1 MNFKLGKINQKEII
15 TCILLVIVGYMFAKL
30 FTRMNARFR
39 VGGQSVPDYCKSPK
53 CLYGTYPYSSKQDIC
68 NKVSQSNCEKTWYKN
83 TAKGGDGTAEIGI
96 GCYWNKAGKQC
107 ITPGT
112 GFKSTSGCPQKKCAE
127 TPTPTPPGK
136 TPTPT
141 PTPSSGKFS
150 CSGSTCISDSKG
162 TYNASDCSNSC
173 GFSCNASNTCI
184 TGLSGSGTY
193 DTKDECQKK
202 CSSSIWTS
210 WWMIMI
216 YIIVGLFIIIAIAM
230 SLN

>member
-1 MNFKLGKINQKEII
+1 MNFKFGKINEREVI
-15 TCILLVIVGYMFAKL
+15 TCLLLIVVGYMSARL

-68 NKVSQSNCEKTWYKN
+68 NKVSQANCEKTWYKN
-83 TAKGGDGTAEIGI
+83 TAKGGSGNTEIGI
-96 GCYWNKAGKQC
+96 GCYWNEAGKKC
-107 ITPGT
+107 VTPGT
-112 GFKSTSGCPQKKCAE
+112 GFKSAGSCPQTKCSYSPPGK
-127 TPTPTPPGK
+127 TPIPPGKTPTPPGK

-150 CSGSTCISDSKG
+150 CSGS
-162 TYNASDCSNSC
+162 
-173 GFSCNASNTCI
+173 TCI

-216 YIIVGLFIIIAIAM
+216 YIFVGLFIIIAIAM
-230 SLN
+230 LLN

>member
-68 NKVSQSNCEKTWYKN
+68 NKVSQANCEKTWYKN

-112 GFKSTSGCPQKKCAE
+112 GFKSTGSCPQTKCSYSPPGKTP

-150 CSGSTCISDSKG
+150 CSGS
-162 TYNASDCSNSC
+162 
-173 GFSCNASNTCI
+173 TCI

>member
-1 MNFKLGKINQKEII
+1 MNFKFRKINQKEVI
-15 TCILLVIVGYMFAKL
+15 TCLLLIVVGYMSARL
-30 FTRMNARFR
+30 FTRMNAGFR
-39 VGGQSVPDYCKSPK
+39 VGGQSVPDYCKSK
-53 CLYGTYPYSSKQDIC
+53 CLYGAYPYSSKQDIC
-68 NKVSQSNCEKTWYKN
+68 NKVSQANCSNTWYKN
-83 TAKGGDGTAEIGI
+83 TAKGGEDGKTEIGI
-96 GCYWNKAGKQC
+96 GCYWNEEGKQC

-112 GFKSTSGCPQKKCAE
+112 GFKSASGCPQKKCAE
-127 TPTPTPPGK
+127 TPTPPGKTPPGK

-141 PTPSSGKFS
+141 SKYS

-162 TYNASDCSNSC
+162 TYNASDCSDSC

-184 TGLSGSGTY
+184 SGLSGSGTY

-216 YIIVGLFIIIAIAM
+216 YIVAGLFFILLIGFAL
-230 SLN
+230 SK